1 MNIQRY
7 HHHVDTGESEMF
19 TDPGGEYVTYHDHAA
34 IVQMLEDQIINL
46 RREKAQL
53 SVRNTSL
60 SNELAMH
67 NGGWK

>member
-1 MNIQRY
+1 
-7 HHHVDTGESEMF
+7 MF
-19 TDPGGEYVTYHDHAA
+19 TDTGGEYVTYHDHAA
-34 IVQMLEDQIINL
+34 IVKMLEDQIINL